1 MEIRTVGVVGAGI
14 MGSGIAQLCA
24 QSGYNIVLSEVNDA
38 LLQKGLGSINARLTR
53 DVEKGKISVQDKET
67 IISRIKGTV
76 NITDFS
82 PCDIVIE
89 AVVENIQAKKEVF
102 RKLDEVCPQHTILAT
117 NTSVLSVIEISTATK
132 RMDKVLGLHFFN
144 PAPVMKL
151 LEVVKTLI
159 TSDETVEIC
168 KNFGRSLGKSVVVV
182 KDIPGF
188 IVNRLSIA
196 FDLIA
201 IRMLEQGV
209 ATKEDIDSAVKLGLN
224 HPVGPFELADMAGLD
239 TLYNIACDLHAKLNE
254 PVYAPPV
261 LLQKMVAAGWLGRK
275 TGKGFY
281 EYR

>member
-1 MEIRTVGVVGAGI
+1 MEIKTVGVVGAGI

-24 QSGYNIVLSEVNDA
+24 QSGYSVVLSEVNDS
-38 LLQKGLGSINARLTR
+38 LLQKGLASINTRLTR
-53 DVEKGKISVQDKET
+53 DVDKGKLTSTDKEKVME
-67 IISRIKGTV
+67 RIKGTV
-76 NITDFS
+76 DTADFS
-82 PCDIVIE
+82 VCDLIIE
-89 AVVENIQAKKEVF
+89 AVVENIQVKKEVF
-102 RKLDEVCPQHTILAT
+102 KRLDEVCPQHTILAS
-117 NTSVLSVIEISTATK
+117 NTSVLSVIEIATATK
-132 RMDKVLGLHFFN
+132 RMDRVLGLHFFN

-168 KNFGRSLGKSVVVV
+168 KNFGKSLGKSVVVV
-182 KDIPGF
+182 KDTPGF

-281 EYR
+281 EYK